1 MMLFNQ
7 PGEKNNKRDDKK
19 DDRLREEEQEI
30 AMKLAP
36 SYALLSN
43 WNGASVDIN
52 SVSALK
58 KKKKSQLETPL
69 VS

>member
-7 PGEKNNKRDDKK
+7 PGAGGNKRDDKK

-36 SYALLSN
+36 SYALLSD

-52 SVSALK
+52 SVSGL
-58 KKKKSQLETPL
+58 
-69 VS
+69 